1 MRFLPKHPKKHFIFP
16 FWCGML
22 PFDRGYYTLFYA
34 YKLDNLAILRGASM
48 DLLLQALGNLPE
60 YKTLLNMVKKGET
73 AGVSGAAQLCRT
85 HLVAALLRDTGKPA
99 LLLCQDEMA
108 CTRLQAELKAFLG
121 ETYPILPGRELT
133 LYDTAAASRQWEQ
146 RRLRQLYDL
155 SVGKTKVLLAP
166 IDAVT
171 LRTIPVETLKKA
183 AISVKIG
190 DILPPDIL
198 LSKLTACG
206 YSRTSLVEGPGQFA
220 LRGGILDVFSPGE
233 DTPVRMEFFGDEVDC
248 MGYFD
253 IASQRRTENVDE
265 VVLLPA
271 AETQPGL
278 HPAGT
283 AGLTQDLADL
293 IVRQKRRKHLNE
305 KLIETLQGDVEKLE
319 NGLSLTAADR
329 YMALIYPE
337 FCTAADYLPADS
349 MVLFCDHGNL
359 SRNAAARQEDL
370 GLELDSFLQAGL
382 LAGEL
387 CDFILD
393 FEQTAEKFA
402 GKSCVFFDAFLAAKY
417 PETLPPKELL
427 SFTCKQLPS
436 YGGSL
441 DTAAEDIRHYGKIG
455 YSTVVLC
462 GSRRRAELLEEMLE
476 SRGLKA
482 MIAVPM
488 TQLPPAGVVYLTDGA
503 LPAGLEYP
511 VLQLAV
517 LTEGQIMASAQR
529 KPGRPRKKKPAG
541 QKLSS
546 FTDLHEGDI
555 VVHEQHGIGKYIGIE
570 QIKVDGVV
578 KDYIRIAYQGTDT
591 LFIPATQLD
600 LISKYVGGGE
610 DGAIRLSKLGGETWK
625 KTKARAKAAAKDLAE
640 GLIKL
645 YAQRKRLPGYAFA
658 ADTPWQQEFE
668 EAFPYAETDD
678 QLRCIE
684 EIKKDMESPSP
695 MDRLLCG
702 DVGFGKTEVALRAA
716 MKAILDS
723 KQVAILVPTT
733 VLAQQHYLT
742 AVSRFR
748 GYPVNIDMLS
758 RFRTPVQ
765 QKKTLAGVENGT
777 VDLVIGTHKLL
788 QKSITFKNLGLLIVD
803 EEQRF
808 GVTHKERLKEM
819 SVGVDVLTLSAT
831 PIPRTLNMA
840 LSGLRDMSTIE
851 EPPQDRYPVQTFVL
865 EHADPILDDAMRR
878 ELDRGGQVYYLHNRT
893 EDIEEKAAAIRR
905 RLGGVEVA
913 VAHGKMNEEQLGD
926 VMQRMSDGEV
936 RVLVCT
942 TIIETGIDIPNVNTL
957 IIEDADRLGLAQL
970 HQLRGRVGRSNRHAF
985 AYLTFR
991 QGKVLSDIAEK
1002 RLNAIREYAEFGSG
1016 FKIAMRDL
1024 EIRGAG
1030 NLLGAEQSGHIMSVG
1045 YDMYLKLLE
1054 EAVLEQQ
1061 GVERPKEPDCTCDL
1075 TVPAAIEQGYV
1086 PAGEQRMDLYR
1097 RMAAIRTQEDADELL
1112 DEIVDRY
1119 GDPPKGVM
1127 NLVDIALLRAQASRA
1142 GISDIRQ
1149 KEGAVLMTLY
1159 TMDFAAIS
1167 AACGD
1172 KSMKGKLMF
1181 SAGRTP
1187 MLTVRLA
1194 SGEDPLKLSKKVVEL
1209 YGGARNA

>member
-1 MRFLPKHPKKHFIFP
+1 
-16 FWCGML
+16 
-22 PFDRGYYTLFYA
+22 
-34 YKLDNLAILRGASM
+34 M
-48 DLLLQALGNLPE
+48 DLLLQALRGLPE
-60 YKTLLNMVKKGET
+60 YETLLNMIQKGQT
-73 AGVSGAAQLCRT
+73 AGLSGAAQLCRT
-85 HLVAALLRDTGKPA
+85 HLSAALITDAQRPVV
-99 LLLCQDEMA
+99 LLCQDEMA
-108 CTRLQAELKAFLG
+108 AGRLQGELKSFLG
-121 ETYPILPGRELT
+121 KTFPILPGRELT
-133 LYDTAAASRQWEQ
+133 LYDTAAVSRQWEQ

-155 SVGKTKVLLAP
+155 ASGKTKVLLAP
-166 IDAVT
+166 VDAFT
-171 LRTIPVETLKKA
+171 LRTLPKETLLKA

-190 DILPPDIL
+190 DFLALDSL
-198 LSKLTACG
+198 LDRLTDAG
-206 YSRTSLVEGPGQFA
+206 YTRTSLVEGPGQFA

-233 DTPVRMEFFGDEVDC
+233 DAPVRMEFFGDEVDT

-253 IASQRRTENVDE
+253 IQTQRRTENVDTI
-265 VVLLPA
+265 VLLPA

-278 HPAGT
+278 HAAGV
-283 AGLTQDLADL
+283 AGLMNDLEGL
-293 IVRQKRRKHLNE
+293 ISRQKRRKHVNS
-305 KLIETLQGDVEKLE
+305 KLVETLQNDLDKLE
-319 NGLSLTAADR
+319 NGLTLTAADR
-329 YMALIYPE
+329 YMALIYPV
-337 FCTAADYLPADS
+337 FAIAADYLPEGCL
-349 MVLFCDHGNL
+349 VLLCDHGNL
-359 SRNAAARQEDL
+359 ARNAKARQEDL
-370 GLELDSFLQAGL
+370 GLELDSFLQSGL
-382 LAGEL
+382 LAGGICDFVLDFGEL
-387 CDFILD
+387 C
-393 FEQTAEKFA
+393 ERFA
-402 GKSCVFFDAFLAAKY
+402 GKPAVYFDAFLAAQY
-417 PETLPPKELL
+417 PESLPPKELL
-427 SFTCKQLPS
+427 NITCKQLPS

-441 DTAAEDIRHYGKIG
+441 DTAAEDIRHYGAVG
-455 YSTVVLC
+455 FSTVVLC
-462 GSRRRAELLEEMLE
+462 GSRRRAELLQEMLTE
-476 SRGLKA
+476 RSVKA
-482 MIAVPM
+482 VIAVPM
-488 TQLPPAGVVYLTDGA
+488 TELPQPGQVYLSDGA
-503 LPAGLEYP
+503 LPAGMEYP
-511 VLQLAV
+511 ALKLAI
-517 LTEGQIMASAQR
+517 LTEGQIMAAGSR

-555 VVHEQHGIGKYIGIE
+555 VVHEQHGIGRYVGIE

-610 DGAIRLSKLGGETWK
+610 DGVVRLSKLGGEAWK

-658 ADTPWQQEFE
+658 ADTPWQREFDE
-668 EAFPYAETDD
+668 SFPYAETDD

-733 VLAQQHYLT
+733 VLAQQHYQT
-742 AVSRFR
+742 AMSRFR
-748 GYPVNIDMLS
+748 GYPVNIEVLS
-758 RFRTPVQ
+758 RFRSSNQ
-765 QKKTLAGVENGT
+765 LKKTLAGVENGT
-777 VDLVIGTHKLL
+777 VDLIIGTHKLL
-788 QKSITFKNLGLLIVD
+788 QKSIKFKNLGLLIVD

-865 EHADPILDDAMRR
+865 EHAEPILDDAMRR

-893 EDIEEKAAAIRR
+893 EDIEETAAAIRR

-913 VAHGKMNEEQLGD
+913 TAHGKMNEEQLGE
-926 VMQRMSDGEV
+926 VMQRMADGEI

-942 TIIETGIDIPNVNTL
+942 TIIETGIDISNVNTL
-957 IIEDADRLGLAQL
+957 IIEDADKLGLAQL

-991 QGKVLSDIAEK
+991 RGKVLSEIAEK
-1002 RLNAIREYAEFGSG
+1002 RLHAIREYAEFGSG

-1061 GVERPKEPDCTCDL
+1061 GVERPREPDCTCDL

-1097 RMAAIRTQEDADELL
+1097 RMAAIRTQNDAEELL

-1119 GDPPKGVM
+1119 GDPPKGVL
-1127 NLVDIALLRAQASRA
+1127 NLIDIALLRAQASRA
-1142 GISDIRQ
+1142 GVCDIRQ
-1149 KEGAVLMTLY
+1149 KEGAVLLTLY
-1159 TMDFAAIS
+1159 TMDFQAIS
-1167 AACGD
+1167 AACGH
-1172 KSMKGKLMF
+1172 KSMKGKLLF

-1187 MLTVRLA
+1187 MLTARLVKD
-1194 SGEDPLKLSKKVVEL
+1194 EDPLKLAQAVVRL
-1209 YGGARNA
+1209 YAAGRAAGAEE